1 VENSDQYVGLNFLF
15 LIGGIAFV
23 GYLLR
28 AVFFRHDTP
37 ERRMVGFAVVFMAA
51 VVGMVLV
58 NNAVF

>member
-1 VENSDQYVGLNFLF
+1 MENSDQYVGLNFLL

-28 AVFFRHDTP
+28 VIFFRHDTP
-37 ERRMVGFAVVFMAA
+37 QRRMVGFAVVFIGA

-58 NNAVF
+58 NQAVF